1 MEKFSVYKAAQRLG
15 ISRSTLLKE
24 LKDGRIAAHKRRYRI
39 IFFKQDIECYEKRNT
54 LNYRETSRNTE
65 KNSFV
70 SEKQGVK
77 NLL

>member
-1 MEKFSVYKAAQRLG
+1 MEKFSVRKASKRLG

-24 LKDGRIAAHKRRYRI
+24 VEDGRIVAHKRRHRI
-39 IFFKQDIECYEKRNT
+39 IFFPQDIECYEKRNT

-65 KNSFV
+65 KNSFI